1 MSVWQPLNS
10 SVIMVFY
17 NNILTMTHGVD
28 DYDDGAPYHNEDE
41 ENFLW
46 FLFKVLYMYKKPIL
60 LLVMDFFS
68 VQIKH
73 FSFLFS

>member
-28 DYDDGAPYHNEDE
+28 DYGDLAPYHNEDE

-46 FLFKVLYMYKKPIL
+46 FLFKVLYTYEKPIL

-68 VQIKH
+68 V
-73 FSFLFS
+73 